1 MNSLIWAWILLYP
14 VQESLC
20 TWFSDNFSTKIR
32 IEQLKMDAI
41 NYLMSNFRQIP
52 FARITGAV
60 TTPALV
66 LLILTLLILPIPAF
80 MLDIMFTFNIVLSLL
95 IIMVAINTSTPMEF
109 SSFPIVILFA
119 TVMRLGL
126 NVASTRVVLLNG
138 HEGTSAAG
146 RVIEAFGEFV
156 IGGNYAVGFI
166 VFSIL
171 IIINFIVITKGAGR
185 VSEVIARFTLDALP
199 GKQMAIDAD
208 LNAGVI
214 DQETAKQRRTTVSQ
228 ESDFFGSMDGASK
241 FVRGDAVAGILILL
255 INLVGGL
262 AIGMLQYDLTFD
274 EASRAYV
281 LLTIGDGLVAQ
292 VPALILSLSTAIIVS
307 RVTTSE
313 SAPEQATKQLGN
325 YTAFGVA
332 GVTLTIL
339 GLIPGMP
346 NGVFLSLGLASIA
359 IAYLIRRSDQ
369 EQAAA
374 PLPSE
379 NSVQAEDSD
388 ALELDWDDANQVD
401 VIGIQLGYGLIP
413 LIEQGAK
420 GKLLQ
425 RVKGIR
431 KKLSADFGF
440 LLPTIRIRDNLDISP
455 SDYKIVLN
463 GTVRGTGSI
472 EIGKELAINPGQ
484 VLEEVEGTKTVEP
497 AFGLEAVWIRE
508 QDREYAQAVGYTVVD
523 AATVVATHLN
533 HLLRSSTEEVFTF
546 DIAQELLDKL
556 AESSPKL
563 LEDYIPEKLDLSS
576 LVRILQNL
584 LAEGV
589 PLRDMRTILET
600 IAENSSKSKD
610 PDFLT
615 SSVRAR
621 LGRLIVQ
628 EMTIPGQTMEVM
640 TLDPELEQLLTN
652 MLTTAPSRDEVILDP
667 DLSSSFFQA
676 IAESVKEFDQDD
688 KQAILIVSPTI
699 RSWLAN
705 LIRKGGAD
713 LSVLSYREVPDD
725 QSIRVVKTISVT
737 QKTQEE

>member
-1 MNSLIWAWILLYP
+1 M
-14 VQESLC
+14 
-20 TWFSDNFSTKIR
+20 
-32 IEQLKMDAI
+32 
-41 NYLMSNFRQIP
+41 
-52 FARITGAV
+52 
-60 TTPALV
+60 
-66 LLILTLLILPIPAF
+66 
-80 MLDIMFTFNIVLSLL
+80 
-95 IIMVAINTSTPMEF
+95 
-109 SSFPIVILFA
+109 
-119 TVMRLGL
+119 
-126 NVASTRVVLLNG
+126 
-138 HEGTSAAG
+138 
-146 RVIEAFGEFV
+146 
-156 IGGNYAVGFI
+156 
-166 VFSIL
+166 
-171 IIINFIVITKGAGR
+171 VITKGAGR

-214 DQETAKQRRTTVSQ
+214 DQETAKIRRATVAQ

-274 EASRAYV
+274 QASRAYV

-313 SAPEQATKQLGN
+313 SAPEQATSQLGN
-325 YTAFGVA
+325 STAFGVA
-332 GVTLTIL
+332 GATLTIL

-346 NGVFLSLGLASIA
+346 NGVFLSLGISAMVV
-359 IAYLIRRSDQ
+359 AYFLRKKERKSDISPQ
-369 EQAAA
+369 DPAELQ
-374 PLPSE
+374 PT
-379 NSVQAEDSD
+379 EDSET
-388 ALELDWDDANQVD
+388 LELDWDDANQVD

-413 LIEQGAK
+413 LIEQGAT

-431 KKLSADFGF
+431 KKLSSDFGF
-440 LLPTIRIRDNLDISP
+440 LLPTIRIRDNLDIPP

-463 GTVRGTGSI
+463 GTVRGSGTI
-472 EIGKELAINPGQ
+472 EIGRELAINPGQ
-484 VLEEVEGTKTVEP
+484 VLEEVEGSKTKEP
-497 AFGLEAVWIRE
+497 AFGLDAVWIRE

-523 AATVVATHLN
+523 SATVIATHLN
-533 HLLRSSTEEVFTF
+533 HLLRSSTDEVFTF

-563 LEDYIPEKLDLSS
+563 LEDYIPEKLDLGS

-589 PLRDMRTILET
+589 PLSDMRSILET
-600 IAENSSKSKD
+600 IAENTAKSKD
-610 PDFLT
+610 TDFLT

-628 EMTIPGQTMEVM
+628 QTTVPGSTMEVM
-640 TLDPELEQLLTN
+640 TLEPELEQLLTT
-652 MLTTAPSRDEVILDP
+652 MLTSAPSREEVALDP

-676 IAESVKEFDQDD
+676 VAESIEEFEQDE
-688 KQAILIVSPTI
+688 KQPILVVSPTI
-699 RSWLAN
+699 RAWLAT
-705 LIRKGGAD
+705 LIRKGGGD
-713 LSVLSYREVPDD
+713 ISVLSYREIPDD
-725 QSIRVVKTISVT
+725 QSIRVVKTISLT
-737 QKTQEE
+737 QSNQEE

>member
-14 VQESLC
+14 VQESPC
-20 TWFSDNFSTKIR
+20 TRFSDNFSTKIR
-32 IEQLKMDAI
+32 KEQLKMDAI

-359 IAYLIRRSDQ
+359 VAYLIRRSDQ

-676 IAESVKEFDQDD
+676 IGESVREFDQDD

>member
-14 VQESLC
+14 VQESPC
-20 TWFSDNFSTKIR
+20 TRFSDNFSTKIR
-32 IEQLKMDAI
+32 KEQLKMDAI

-146 RVIEAFGEFV
+146 RVIQAFGEFV

>member
-14 VQESLC
+14 VQESPC
-20 TWFSDNFSTKIR
+20 TRFSDNFSTKIR
-32 IEQLKMDAI
+32 KEQLKMDAI

-146 RVIEAFGEFV
+146 RVIQAFGEFV

-346 NGVFLSLGLASIA
+346 NGVFLSLGLAAIA